1 MCLCTLLQAV
11 RLLFQTALMLMFG
24 FDSVL
29 VPAGLL
35 AIETAAQVADVPSNL
50 LTQPEV
56 GAKGGRRAPRKRISG
71 IMPEHMLYW
80 VSQADIAVLLRCD
93 DSDEVASMA
102 K

>member
-35 AIETAAQVADVPSNL
+35 AIETAAQVADVPSHSQKL
-50 LTQPEV
+50 
-56 GAKGGRRAPRKRISG
+56 GREEAEELQG
-71 IMPEHMLYW
+71 N
-80 VSQADIAVLLRCD
+80 A
-93 DSDEVASMA
+93 
-102 K
+102 